1 MQFEIW
7 RELVLLITYELLQ
20 NFLMSSNDNGGTFIK
35 LVDETCVLFHSFEAL
50 AKHWVYQDV
59 LLVCA
64 DKKFTGSLLLLAL
77 AVPNMFNLLKNFEE
91 GEQLL
96 TLLLPQFK
104 ASDITKQVNNFLWGH
119 SLAEKRIK
127 KEGTL
132 IHTESPLLGR

>member
-7 RELVLLITYELLQ
+7 TESALQIIYELLQ
-20 NFLMSSNDNGGTFIK
+20 NFLMSSNDNGGTFFK

-50 AKHWVYQDV
+50 AKHGVYQDV

-64 DKKFTGSLLLLAL
+64 DKKFTGSMLLLAL

-104 ASDITKQVNNFLWGH
+104 ASDITEQVNNFLWGH
-119 SLAEKRIK
+119 S
-127 KEGTL
+127 
-132 IHTESPLLGR
+132 

>member
-1 MQFEIW
+1 MSAIFVQS
-7 RELVLLITYELLQ
+7 L
-20 NFLMSSNDNGGTFIK
+20 LMSSNDNGGTFIK

-50 AKHWVYQDV
+50 AKHGVYQDV

-64 DKKFTGSLLLLAL
+64 DKKFTASMLLLAL

-91 GEQLL
+91 GEELL

-119 SLAEKRIK
+119 SQVENRIERDK
-127 KEGTL
+127 NLELSKNKSVL
-132 IHTESPLLGR
+132 V